1 MLLPLV
7 VSLAFDWKLEEAI
20 GGKGSIKLGPKIRK
34 GGTPDSPLE
43 RRKVVPNIG

>member
-20 GGKGSIKLGPKIRK
+20 GGKRSIKLGPKIKK
-34 GGTPDSPLE
+34 GGTPAFTS
-43 RRKVVPNIG
+43 RKEKGSS